1 MQDYIERFRAARVV
15 PVIVLDDPARA
26 VPLAKAL
33 LAQGITAAEVT
44 FRTPAAE
51 ESIRR
56 IAAEVPDIFVG
67 AGTVLTEDELAR
79 AHAAGAQFA
88 VAPGLDPAILDAAA
102 ELGLPFCPGVAT
114 ASEFMAAI
122 RLGCRMVKFFPARD
136 AGGIPLLKSLPG
148 LRRGMARHPAGR
160 LRRRLL
166 DGQAHPRLPLR
177 PFPNAT
183 RPRAFRPGALFCL
196 GCVYAARRRLTRSRG
211 RWCRPRWRCRATC
224 RRG

>member
-1 MQDYIERFRAARVV
+1 MQDFIQRFRAARVV

-79 AHAAGAQFA
+79 ANAAGAQFA
-88 VAPGLDPAILDAAA
+88 VAPGLDPAILEAAA
-102 ELGLPFCPGVAT
+102 ERGLPFVPGVAT
-114 ASEFMAAI
+114 ASEFMAAL
-122 RLGCRMVKFFPARD
+122 RLGCGMVKFFPARD
-136 AGGIPLLKSLPG
+136 AGGIPLLKSILAAIGHTGVQVMPTG
-148 LRRGMARHPAGR
+148 GIS
-160 LRRRLL
+160 
-166 DGQAHPRLPLR
+166 QATAEEWLAIPQVV
-177 PFPNAT
+177 
-183 RPRAFRPGALFCL
+183 
-196 GCVYAARRRLTRSRG
+196 CVGGSWMVKPILASL
-211 RWCRPRWRCRATC
+211 
-224 RRG
+224 

>member
-136 AGGIPLLKSLPG
+136 AGGIPLHTGVQVMPTGGISQATAEEWLAIPQVVCVGGSWMVKPILASL
-148 LRRGMARHPAGR
+148 
-160 LRRRLL
+160 
-166 DGQAHPRLPLR
+166 
-177 PFPNAT
+177 
-183 RPRAFRPGALFCL
+183 
-196 GCVYAARRRLTRSRG
+196 
-211 RWCRPRWRCRATC
+211 
-224 RRG
+224 

>member
-1 MQDYIERFRAARVV
+1 MQDFIERFRAARVV

-51 ESIRR
+51 EAIRR

-67 AGTVLTEDELAR
+67 AGTVLTEDELTR
-79 AHAAGAQFA
+79 ANAAGAQFA

-102 ELGLPFCPGVAT
+102 DIGLPFVPGVAT

-136 AGGIPLLKSLPG
+136 AGGIPLLKSILAALGHTGVQVMPTG
-148 LRRGMARHPAGR
+148 GIS
-160 LRRRLL
+160 
-166 DGQAHPRLPLR
+166 QATAEEWLAVPQVVCVGGSWMVKPIL
-177 PFPNAT
+177 A
-183 RPRAFRPGALFCL
+183 AL
-196 GCVYAARRRLTRSRG
+196 
-211 RWCRPRWRCRATC
+211 
-224 RRG
+224 

>member
-1 MQDYIERFRAARVV
+1 MQDFIQRFRAARVV

-79 AHAAGAQFA
+79 AHAVGAQFA
-88 VAPGLDPAILDAAA
+88 VAPGLDPAILEAAA
-102 ELGLPFCPGVAT
+102 ERGLPFVPGVAT
-114 ASEFMAAI
+114 ASEFMAAL
-122 RLGCRMVKFFPARD
+122 RLGCGMVKFFPARD
-136 AGGIPLLKSLPG
+136 AGGIPLLKSILAAIGHTGVQVMPTG
-148 LRRGMARHPAGR
+148 GIS
-160 LRRRLL
+160 
-166 DGQAHPRLPLR
+166 QATAEDWLAIPQVVCVGGSWMVKPIL
-177 PFPNAT
+177 A
-183 RPRAFRPGALFCL
+183 AL
-196 GCVYAARRRLTRSRG
+196 
-211 RWCRPRWRCRATC
+211 
-224 RRG
+224 

>member
-15 PVIVLDDPARA
+15 PVIVLDDPTRA

-136 AGGIPLLKSLPG
+136 AGGIPLLKSILAAIGHTGVQVMPTG
-148 LRRGMARHPAGR
+148 GIS
-160 LRRRLL
+160 
-166 DGQAHPRLPLR
+166 QASAEEWLAIPQVV
-177 PFPNAT
+177 
-183 RPRAFRPGALFCL
+183 
-196 GCVYAARRRLTRSRG
+196 CVGGSWMVKPILASL
-211 RWCRPRWRCRATC
+211 
-224 RRG
+224 

>member
-1 MQDYIERFRAARVV
+1 MQDFIERFRAARVV
-15 PVIVLDDPARA
+15 PVIVLDDSARA

-51 ESIRR
+51 EAIRR

-102 ELGLPFCPGVAT
+102 DIGLPFVPGVAT

-136 AGGIPLLKSLPG
+136 AGGIPLLKSILAALGHTGVQVMPTG
-148 LRRGMARHPAGR
+148 GIS
-160 LRRRLL
+160 
-166 DGQAHPRLPLR
+166 QATAEEWLAIPQVVCVGGSWMVKPIL
-177 PFPNAT
+177 AT
-183 RPRAFRPGALFCL
+183 FQTMPIH
-196 GCVYAARRRLTRSRG
+196 
-211 RWCRPRWRCRATC
+211 
-224 RRG
+224 